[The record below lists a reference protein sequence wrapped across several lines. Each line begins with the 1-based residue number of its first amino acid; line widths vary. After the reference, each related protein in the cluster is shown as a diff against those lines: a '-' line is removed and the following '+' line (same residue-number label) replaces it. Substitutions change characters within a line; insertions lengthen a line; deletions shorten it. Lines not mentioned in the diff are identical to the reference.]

1 MPIGAPLS
9 RRVRSL
15 LLVISNAALPL
26 AGVRAC
32 SRPARTAFESVSR
45 LIPSRSA
52 TSGVCSPSSNSC
64 CACSSTEGVST
75 AAPRVF
81 LGA

>member
-1 MPIGAPLS
+1 MD
-9 RRVRSL
+9 VRSL

-32 SRPARTAFESVSR
+32 SRPARTAFDSVSR
-45 LIPSRSA
+45 LIRSRLA
-52 TSGVCSPSSNSC
+52 TSGLGSPSSNRR
-64 CACSSTEGVST
+64 CACSSTAAVST